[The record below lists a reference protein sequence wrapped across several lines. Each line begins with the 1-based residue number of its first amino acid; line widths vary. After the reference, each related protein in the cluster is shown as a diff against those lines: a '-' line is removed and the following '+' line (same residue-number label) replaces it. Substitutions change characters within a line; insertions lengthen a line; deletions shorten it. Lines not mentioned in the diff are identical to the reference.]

1 MCTVTFYPLS
11 STEFVLT
18 TSRDESPNRATLP
31 PEIYTHEKL
40 ELLYPKDKVAG
51 GTWVGASTQKRAL
64 TLMNGGFVAHK
75 RKESYRLSR
84 GVVVLELLEADSV
97 RDFVTEFDFHG
108 IEPFTVVLID
118 WGNKPE
124 LLQLVWDEVKLH
136 FNSLPLKPHIWSS
149 SPLYTKEMHAK
160 REEWFEAFKSSDK
173 LTLRA
178 SDLWQ
183 FHHEAGE
190 GDREVGL
197 QIDRGVVR
205 TKSITQLV
213 VSPQT
218 VESIYHDLESGSTQA
233 NILAI

>member
-84 GVVVLELLEADSV
+84 GVVVLKLLEADSV

-124 LLQLVWDEVKLH
+124 LLQLVWDGVKLH
-136 FNSLPLKPHIWSS
+136 FNSLPLKPRS
-149 SPLYTKEMHAK
+149 
-160 REEWFEAFKSSDK
+160 EEHTSELQSRF
-173 LTLRA
+173 
-178 SDLWQ
+178 DLVC
-183 FHHEAGE
+183 
-190 GDREVGL
+190 RL
-197 QIDRGVVR
+197 
-205 TKSITQLV
+205 L
-213 VSPQT
+213 
-218 VESIYHDLESGSTQA
+218 
-233 NILAI
+233 